1 MPEQSRLLEDH
12 GDWSPDRN
20 ANRIVSRGVSPVG
33 CASPPQS
40 PAVTARSLFDGGA
53 RGALAYCL
61 RRKHLRRTTRIA
73 FVVGLL
79 LTAVN
84 QGAVIV
90 GGDASTLT
98 WVRCAVNFLI
108 PFVVS
113 NLGLLSG
120 RGATSGP
127 GPEPEPTLGSA
138 HDEH

>member
-1 MPEQSRLLEDH
+1 
-12 GDWSPDRN
+12 
-20 ANRIVSRGVSPVG
+20 
-33 CASPPQS
+33 
-40 PAVTARSLFDGGA
+40 VTARSPYEGGT
-53 RGALAYCL
+53 REALAYCL

-98 WVRCAVNFLI
+98 WVRSAANFLI

-120 RGATSGP
+120 RGARSGP
-127 GPEPEPTLGSA
+127 APTVRSVD
-138 HDEH
+138 DEH